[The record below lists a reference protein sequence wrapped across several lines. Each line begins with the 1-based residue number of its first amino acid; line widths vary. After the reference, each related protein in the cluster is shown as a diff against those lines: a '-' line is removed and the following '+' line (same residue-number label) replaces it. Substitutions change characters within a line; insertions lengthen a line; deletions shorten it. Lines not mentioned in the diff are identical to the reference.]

1 MQGHVCR
8 RIPPVPQGLFIV
20 FEGVDGAGKS
30 SQLARLAE
38 RLAAAGREVVRLVEP
53 THGPIGAEIRR
64 RAREGP
70 PLGAREELDMFLADR
85 RRNVEDDVRP
95 ALARGA
101 VVLQDRYFYSTAAY
115 QAARPELGLSPEE
128 VVALHADW
136 APLPDLVV
144 LLDLPVAE
152 GLERVRRRGPGDAF
166 EEVGRQEAVRRT
178 FLALAD
184 RDPRFAV
191 IDASQDEEAVARA
204 VWARVEPLL
213 EP

>member
-1 MQGHVCR
+1 MPRGV
-8 RIPPVPQGLFIV
+8 FIV

-30 SQLARLAE
+30 SQLARLAD
-38 RLAAAGREVVRLVEP
+38 RVAASGREVVRLVEP

-70 PLGAREELDMFLADR
+70 PLGAREELDLFLADR
-85 RRNVEDDVRP
+85 RQNVDENVRP

-101 VVLQDRYFYSTAAY
+101 VILQDRYFYSTASY
-115 QAARPELGLSPEE
+115 QVARPELGLSPEE
-128 VVALHADW
+128 VVALHDSW
-136 APLPDLVV
+136 APRPDLVV
-144 LLDLPVAE
+144 LLDLPVSS

-184 RDPRFAV
+184 ADPRFAV
-191 IDASQDEEAVARA
+191 VDAGADEATVARE
-204 VWARVEPLL
+204 VWARVAPLL
-213 EP
+213 EAV